1 MVFDLLRRAILI
13 KMKFGKSQLHIVIC
27 FSSQQ
32 PYGLQTVL
40 GRVLEGVLRRFS
52 ASLVFAPDARMMTSC

>member
-13 KMKFGKSQLHIVIC
+13 KMKFVKSPLHIVIC

-32 PYGLQTVL
+32 PYGLICL
-40 GRVLEGVLRRFS
+40 RRVLGVLRRFV
-52 ASLVFAPDARMMTSC
+52 ATDTC